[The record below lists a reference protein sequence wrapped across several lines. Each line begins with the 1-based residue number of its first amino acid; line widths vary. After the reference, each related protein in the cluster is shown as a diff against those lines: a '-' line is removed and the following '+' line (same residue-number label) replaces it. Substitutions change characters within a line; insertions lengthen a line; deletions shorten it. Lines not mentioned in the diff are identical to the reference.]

1 MASKFDLIK
10 GTDDIFKN
18 PEYISDSVV
27 FNSIESARNEDEYK
41 MYSDHRSVIIST
53 SETGNRVW
61 IWTSSSIK
69 NNTDKLIDICR
80 FLRDLNIPKVEI
92 YLKQDVSGN
101 FSDLYALATLE
112 INYIVKDEFSLGVY
126 TYKGDKIT
134 DTNITVPDE
143 DEKIILVDKTNKE
156 HIALVTDFYKDCC
169 EEFRWQ
175 EKFERKV
182 QEYLNM
188 EMYALVKDGKMI
200 ANAAIGSPT
209 EKYLRI
215 KSIAVLKN
223 ERRKGYGYKMCAFAV
238 NKILKKGTQPM
249 LYTHVGNSAA
259 MALWKKTGFK
269 EHNRLCLLKIEE
281 DN

>member
-1 MASKFDLIK
+1 MASKFDLIT

-18 PEYISDSVV
+18 PEYISDSVI
-27 FNSIESARNEDEYK
+27 FNSIESARNDDDYK

-53 SETGNRVW
+53 SGTGNRVW

-126 TYKGDKIT
+126 TYKADKIT
-134 DTNITVPDE
+134 DTGIIVPAE
-143 DEKIILVDKTNKE
+143 DEKIILVDKANKD
-156 HIALVTDFYKDCC
+156 HIALVTDFYKDCR

-182 QEYLNM
+182 QEYLDM
-188 EMYALVKDGKMI
+188 EMYALVKNGRMI

-215 KSIAVLKN
+215 KSVAVLKD
-223 ERRKGYGYKMCAFAV
+223 ERRKGYGYKMCSFVV
-238 NKILKKGTQPM
+238 NKILEKGTQPM
-249 LYTHVGNSAA
+249 LYTHVGNTAA